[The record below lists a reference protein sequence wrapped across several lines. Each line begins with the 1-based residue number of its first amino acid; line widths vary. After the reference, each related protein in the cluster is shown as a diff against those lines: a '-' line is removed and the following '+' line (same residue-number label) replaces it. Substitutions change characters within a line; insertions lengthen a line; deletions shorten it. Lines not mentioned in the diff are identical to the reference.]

1 MNLKITLVELIRYS
15 FEHMRMY
22 ENGFS
27 TAAAL
32 RRLALDMLAHQIA
45 CFIAQNTK
53 EGDDG
58 VDSQQLV
65 PELHMLYG
73 NHQDLKIESWID
85 YLIKLYGGEIVI

>member
-22 ENGFS
+22 ENGS
-27 TAAAL
+27 ATTAAL
-32 RRLALDMLAHQIA
+32 RTLSLDMLAHQIA
-45 CFIAQNTK
+45 CFIAQNTI

-65 PELHMLYG
+65 PKLHMLYG
-73 NHQDLKIESWID
+73 NHPDLTIEGWID
-85 YLIKLYGGEIVI
+85 WLIKEYGGEKD